1 MQWRWIKHLNSS
13 SQHRCSVSSRRTG
26 NQDSDVVI
34 LVFFTNSSIK
44 SAFWSSSFKRFYFKG
59 EEELRP
65 GKISG
70 NNQNKEKSWLLSEL
84 VFSSWGQVC
93 TDTGLL
99 PRTCG
104 VSLGQ
109 RRSDEKVEEWALVE
123 STENTAAVEAE
134 ASTFHLKPICNC
146 FNLLLNSLFWGK
158 RWTLDTLSSSSLW
171 IFCGE
176 ARGWEF
182 ERLVEEGVS
191 VVTNWDFCRNCHRY
205 FSKHCVSLKI

>member
-1 MQWRWIKHLNSS
+1 MSIMKPFKKKSL
-13 SQHRCSVSSRRTG
+13 C
-26 NQDSDVVI
+26 I
-34 LVFFTNSSIK
+34 FYKNSSIK

-70 NNQNKEKSWLLSEL
+70 NHQNKEKSWLLSEL

-104 VSLGQ
+104 VSLGR

-146 FNLLLNSLFWGK
+146 FNLLLNSLFWEKKMNPRYPVIIIIVDILWWGK
-158 RWTLDTLSSSSLW
+158 GLGIWKV
-171 IFCGE
+171 G
-176 ARGWEF
+176 RGRSFSCHELRF
-182 ERLVEEGVS
+182 LQGLH
-191 VVTNWDFCRNCHRY
+191 CHRY
-205 FSKHCVSLKI
+205 FSKHCVSLI